1 MPGALVSLP
10 SDTSETLAMP
20 GGVVVRVFART
31 DVGRTR
37 EHNEDA
43 FLVADLRAAQPMRFD
58 DGDDPAGPHEVNG
71 AGYPGMLFIVADGL
85 GGAAAGEVASHMAV
99 QTVFEALRT
108 RLGSGGPDPAHF
120 ATALRDATLAANTA
134 IHQHAQRHREL
145 HGMGTTVTAAALLGD
160 TLYVS
165 QVGDSRAYLIRNGR
179 AQQITKDQSL
189 MQKLVEAG
197 EITPEQA
204 ELSARRNIILQALGP
219 ESTVKIDLTHQLVRR
234 GDLLLLCS
242 DGLSGQVKPEE
253 LAQVANE
260 SPDLDLLCAQ
270 LIARATEQGGP
281 DNITV
286 VAARFDGDGLEPPVA
301 EDAVGHRTF
310 PMGGIEEDTLRL
322 RTADLPTARA
332 EAMAPAAPVKTPST
346 PLPPLPPMP
355 PPVPEHT
362 LVERRE
368 RARAYYIVLAVAAVL
383 VAAFTLWR
391 MLRA

>member
-1 MPGALVSLP
+1 VSGAHVSLP

-43 FLVADLRAAQPMRFD
+43 FLVADLRAPEPLRFGEP
-58 DGDDPAGPHEVNG
+58 GDASTGPYEVNG

-99 QTVFEALRT
+99 QTVFDALRS
-108 RLGSGGPDPAHF
+108 RLDTNSQDPAHF

-165 QVGDSRAYLIRNGR
+165 QVGDSRAYIVRNGR

-219 ESTVKIDLTHQLVRR
+219 ESTVKIDLTHQPVRR

-242 DGLSGQVKPEE
+242 DGLSGQVKPDE
-253 LAQVANE
+253 LAQTAAAA
-260 SPDLDLLCAQ
+260 SDLDALCET
-270 LIARATEQGGP
+270 LIARANEQGGP

-286 VAARFDGDGLEPPVA
+286 VAVRFDGDGLASPVA
-301 EDAVGHRTF
+301 EDAVGHRIF
-310 PMGGIEEDTLRL
+310 SIGGEEQDTLRL
-322 RTADLPTARA
+322 RTAELPQARL
-332 EAMAPAAPVKTPST
+332 EAMS
-346 PLPPLPPMP
+346 PLPPVPI
-355 PPVPEHT
+355 PPVPLPPAPPALPEQA

-368 RARAYYIVLAVAAVL
+368 RARAYYVALAVAAVI